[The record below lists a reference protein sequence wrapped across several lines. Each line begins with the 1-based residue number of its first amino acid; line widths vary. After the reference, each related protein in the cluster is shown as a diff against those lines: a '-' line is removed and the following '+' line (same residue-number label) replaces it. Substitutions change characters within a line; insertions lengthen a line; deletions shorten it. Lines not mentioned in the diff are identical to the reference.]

1 MSDHSKQLIESVA
14 KGNDAFAMVKS
25 VVAEIEASEAPIDL
39 TDEFPEDKLGKDWVF
54 GEEPMDIEVD
64 YLRYHPEW
72 RRFKSS
78 GSQGDRRVVARFHI
92 SADGEEY
99 DDDDEIVSVP
109 RYKVFISWAA
119 ELDNPGLVAERAKN
133 KAGDPMLVHDKT
145 YSAKEFKSK
154 LGIFKNVLRKLKEI
168 NGDVIAQL
176 VTRA

>member
-109 RYKVFISWAA
+109 RYKVFMAWWQS
-119 ELDNPGLVAERAKN
+119 EPSTK
-133 KAGDPMLVHDKT
+133 P
-145 YSAKEFKSK
+145 
-154 LGIFKNVLRKLKEI
+154 
-168 NGDVIAQL
+168 
-176 VTRA
+176 VTRCWFTTRLTLLRSLRASLAYSRTCYASSKRSTET